1 MIWGFRQRP
10 SDPHTRIRLPS
21 AVEVLFGDE
30 PHPYFVGYIAV
41 LAIGLK
47 RVTKM
52 SVVTSATG
60 HRRGQFDVPQ
70 ILTPLLIAAPCL
82 IALSFAILAPVGNS
96 VVGHPNGEWF
106 YKALSPICH
115 QFPTRSFWLFE
126 HPMALC
132 ARCTGGYFGV
142 ALGFLLL
149 IWGRDQF
156 RSELFILSVAGFSL
170 SVLEAYLL
178 ISEGNVWRFFSGF
191 VGGISFICFL
201 TICINKLLFRFK
213 EQNVKWRSQ

>member
-1 MIWGFRQRP
+1 MIWGLIQRP
-10 SDPHTRIRLPS
+10 FHPPTRGRYLEP
-21 AVEVLFGDE
+21 VGVLFGDE
-30 PHPYFVGYIAV
+30 PYPHFFGYIAV
-41 LAIGLK
+41 PAIGLK
-47 RVTKM
+47 RGRKI

-60 HRRGQFDVPQ
+60 HGRGQFDVPQ

-106 YKALSPICH
+106 YKSLSPICH

-132 ARCTGGYFGV
+132 ARCTGGYSGV

-149 IWGRDQF
+149 IWSRNQF
-156 RSELFILSVAGFSL
+156 RSELLILSVAGFSL

-191 VGGISFICFL
+191 VGGISFICFF
-201 TICINKLLFRFK
+201 TICINKLLFRFQQ
-213 EQNVKWRSQ
+213 QNVKWRSQ